1 MKLKFFPY
9 DSFTIESTATVA
21 HLVSTLRQHI
31 GRRSFW
37 GRIEQEL
44 EGTATEGG
52 FRVSRGINYHNSF
65 LPIMIGRFEKQPDG
79 TRVIVRMR
87 LHDYTLTMM
96 LLIFVIMVYLLV
108 GLMKTDL
115 LWAFGFP
122 ALVLVASYLMTIFGF
137 SYEAEESRKI
147 LLDILEGRQ
156 REP

>member
-1 MKLKFFPY
+1 
-9 DSFTIESTATVA
+9 
-21 HLVSTLRQHI
+21 
-31 GRRSFW
+31 
-37 GRIEQEL
+37 
-44 EGTATEGG
+44 
-52 FRVSRGINYHNSF
+52 
-65 LPIMIGRFEKQPDG
+65 
-79 TRVIVRMR
+79 
-87 LHDYTLTMM
+87 M
-96 LLIFVIMVYLLV
+96 LLIFVIMVYLVV